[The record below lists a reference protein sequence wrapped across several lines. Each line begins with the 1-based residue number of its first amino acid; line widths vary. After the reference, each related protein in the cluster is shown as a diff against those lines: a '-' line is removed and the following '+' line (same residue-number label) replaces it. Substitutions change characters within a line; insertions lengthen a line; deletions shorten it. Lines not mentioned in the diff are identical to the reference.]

1 MARLVVKNIG
11 TGSDSRAFKKGNV
24 AIGDKPYGYGPTNVT
39 GYWNGIDPPSGGHT
53 LYLMGNAST
62 TVSPSIYTVNSNSE
76 LITLVNQIAGQNY
89 TTISQVLT
97 YVNSNSNVYLDSDI
111 SQNAVMMVDSYNQQS
126 YPGYGSTWYDIS
138 GNGNNITLYN
148 SPSYTNNNIDFD
160 GTNDYG
166 KIPSTTFRSI
176 SLWGYHTNSGPSNW
190 KYLFDARPGMGSGWF
205 ANNSQGSYWSSTM
218 YINGTSVSRDWSNIP
233 TNSWFHLYV
242 EANSSYTST
251 INLMSRYSNNEQLGG
266 YLNSIE
272 LYSTTKSSDEI
283 ALLFNS
289 KRNRFGL

>member
-1 MARLVVKNIG
+1 MVIKNIG
-11 TGSDSRAFKKGNV
+11 TSADSRAFKKGNV
-24 AIGDKPYGYGPTNVT
+24 AIGDKPYGYGPTTVT

-62 TVSPSIYTVNSNSE
+62 TVSPSIYTADSNSE
-76 LITLVNQIAGQNY
+76 LINLVNLITGQNY
-89 TTISQVLT
+89 TTIPQVLA
-97 YVNSNSNVYLDSDI
+97 YVNSDNNVYLDSDI
-111 SQNAVMMVDSYNQQS
+111 SQNAVMMVDSYDQQS
-126 YPGYGSTWYDIS
+126 YPGNGSIWYDIS

-160 GTNDYG
+160 GANDYG
-166 KIPSTTFRSI
+166 KIASTTYRSI
-176 SLWGYHTNSGPSNW
+176 SLWGYQTNSGPSGW
-190 KYLFDARPGMGSGWF
+190 KYLFDARSGMGSGWF
-205 ANNSQGSYWSSTM
+205 ANNSQGSNWSSTM
-218 YINGTSVSRDWSNIP
+218 YINGVSVSRNWSNVP
-233 TNSWFHLYV
+233 VNSWFHLYIQ
-242 EANSSYTST
+242 ADNSYTGT

-272 LYSTTKSSDEI
+272 LYNTTKSDDDI